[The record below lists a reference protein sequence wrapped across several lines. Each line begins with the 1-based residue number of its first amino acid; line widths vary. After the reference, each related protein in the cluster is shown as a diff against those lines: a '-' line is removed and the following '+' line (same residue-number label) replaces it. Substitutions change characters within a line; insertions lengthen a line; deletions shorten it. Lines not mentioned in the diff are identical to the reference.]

1 MQRGTERDVYEVFGR
16 FGDDPTEP
24 ICWLGSVRYGSPDL
38 AWHAAKEIYTRRED
52 CTVLW
57 VAQRAAMVVSTPED
71 AEALRS
77 PSRLEY
83 RLPKSVGRHRRA
95 RGQSQK
101 DAVSQGDD
109 DTA

>member
-1 MQRGTERDVYEVFGR
+1 MQQGTERDVYEVFGR
-16 FGDDPTEP
+16 FGDDPTQP

-101 DAVSQGDD
+101 DAASQGDD